1 MTELT
6 YKIEVFEGPLDL
18 LLSLIHKNKVDICD
32 IPINE
37 IFTQYMEYLDEMK
50 KMDMDIAGEFIVMA
64 SELMF
69 IKSKMLLPRPAENGE
84 DPRAALAQALLEYKY
99 IKEISEKLDEYQKEY
114 EGRFVKETDEIPPD
128 AGYVCPHNITL
139 LKSAMIRMLEK
150 RAEETRERPDN
161 IRPIIKR
168 KIVPVSAKIIGV
180 MKTLKRG
187 GKTHFD
193 RLFESCTSKSELV
206 AVFMAVLE
214 LLKVNR
220 ILIHE
225 TENTQFDP
233 SDIIVELNC
242 TP

>member
-1 MTELT
+1 MEALT
-6 YKIEVFEGPLDL
+6 YRLDQFEGPLDL
-18 LLSLIHKNKVDICD
+18 LLMLIQKNKVNIID
-32 IPINE
+32 IPIAL
-37 IFTQYMEYLDEMK
+37 ICDQYLEYLKAAQD
-50 KMDMDIAGEFIVMA
+50 MDMEIAGEFIVMA
-64 SELMF
+64 SELML
-69 IKSKMLLPRPAENGE
+69 IKSKMLLPRPSENGE

-114 EGRFVKETDEIPPD
+114 SGRFVKETDEIPPD
-128 AGYVCPHNITL
+128 SGYVCPHNVTL
-139 LKSAMIRMLEK
+139 LKSAMLRMLEK

-168 KIVPVSAKIIGV
+168 KIVPVSVKIIGV

-242 TP
+242 TA